1 MSGQGRQ
8 VTCDALVIGSGA
20 GGGVAALELARA
32 ARGVVVLEE
41 GPRVSAAEIAA
52 ATPAQNQRRLYRNA
66 GLVPI
71 YGSPSIPF
79 AEGRCVGGTTV
90 VNGGLLWSPPADM
103 LDRWQLESGIS
114 GYGVGQLDAHMRQ
127 VTRHLSVITQDRA
140 EGNHDSRLLVQA
152 ADELGWKWSGARRA
166 VVGCRNTNQ
175 CVTGCPTDAKQSMLL
190 TYLPDAER
198 QGAQIVSG
206 TRVHRL
212 GHDGRSVTTV
222 HTIQEDG
229 EPVVYRPRTVF
240 LAAGAVG
247 SAALLQRSRIH
258 RRKAGRS
265 MAFHVNLRVVARF
278 HKSVTA
284 RHGTIFTAQLQEF
297 SDQGIFVMPTN
308 LTAGGLAAALSGHGP
323 EVVNRLLADI
333 DRVGVFTAQVRMQG
347 RVRISARPVLGPVLR
362 HRITAED
369 RDLMRFALSRAAHLL
384 FTAGASEL
392 YPPAPGVLRNQA
404 EAEEFASS
412 RDPRRWDLVCVHAM
426 ASCRMGS
433 PERGGVCDAEGR
445 PYGFDNLRL
454 CDASVLPGATGISP
468 QGTIM
473 AFAHEIAARYL
484 ESPSRATR
492 SRRS

>member
-1 MSGQGRQ
+1 VSGQGRQ

-20 GGGVAALELARA
+20 GGGVDALELARVGH
-32 ARGVVVLEE
+32 GVVVLEE
-41 GPRVSAAEIAA
+41 GPRVSTAEIAQ

-114 GYGVGQLDAHMRQ
+114 GYGAAQLDVHLRQ
-127 VTRHLSVITQDRA
+127 VTRHLGVITQDRTD
-140 EGNHDSRLLVQA
+140 GNHDSRLLVRA
-152 ADELGWKWSGARRA
+152 ADELGWEWASARRA

-175 CVTGCPTDAKQSMLL
+175 CATGCPTGAKQSMLL
-190 TYLPDAER
+190 TYLPDAEQ
-198 QGAQIVSG
+198 QGAHIVPD
-206 TRVHRL
+206 TRVRRL

-222 HTIQEDG
+222 HTIHVDG

-247 SAALLQRSRIH
+247 SATLLQYSDI
-258 RRKAGRS
+258 RRAMAGRR

-278 HKSVTA
+278 HETVFA
-284 RHGTIFTAQLQEF
+284 HRGTIFTAQLQEF
-297 SDQGIFVMPTN
+297 SDRGILVMPAN

-323 EVVNRLLADI
+323 DVVNRLLADI
-333 DRVGVFTAQVRMQG
+333 GRTAVFTVQVRMRG
-347 RVRISARPVLGPVLR
+347 SVRITVVPVLGPVLR
-362 HRITAED
+362 HRIMAED
-369 RDLMRFALSRAAHLL
+369 RDLMRFALRAAARLL

-392 YPPAPGVLRNQA
+392 YPPAPGVLRNLA
-404 EAEEFASS
+404 DVEKFASS
-412 RDPRRWDLVCVHAM
+412 SNPSHWDLVCVHAM
-426 ASCRMGS
+426 ASCPMGV
-433 PERGGVCDAEGR
+433 PERGGVCDTEGR
-445 PYGFDNLRL
+445 PYGFENLRL

-473 AFAHEIAARYL
+473 AFAHEIVTRYL
-484 ESPSRATR
+484 DCSRTTR
-492 SRRS
+492 P

>member
-1 MSGQGRQ
+1 VTRQGRQ

-20 GGGVAALELARA
+20 GGSVAALELARA
-32 ARGVVVLEE
+32 GHGVVALEE
-41 GPRVSAAEIAA
+41 GPRVSSAEIAK

-71 YGSPSIPF
+71 YGHPTIAF

-90 VNGGLLWSPPADM
+90 VNGGLLWSPPADL

-114 GYGVGQLDAHMRQ
+114 GYGAIQLDAHMRQ
-127 VTRHLSVITQDRA
+127 VTRRLGVITQDRA
-140 EGNHDSRLLVQA
+140 EGNHDSHLLIRA
-152 ADELGWKWSGARRA
+152 ADELGWKWTNARRA

-175 CVTGCPTDAKQSMLL
+175 CATGCPTGAKQSMLL
-190 TYLPDAER
+190 TYLPDAEQ
-198 QGAQIVSG
+198 QGAQIVPG

-212 GHDGRSVTTV
+212 GHDGRSIATV
-222 HTIQEDG
+222 HTIREDG

-247 SAALLQRSRIH
+247 SAALLQHSNIH
-258 RRKAGRS
+258 RANAGRR
-265 MAFHVNLRVVARF
+265 MAFHVNLRVIARF
-278 HKSVTA
+278 RETVSA
-284 RHGTIFTAQLQEF
+284 RLGTIFTAQLQEF
-297 SDQGIFVMPTN
+297 SDRGILVMPAN

-323 EVVNRLLADI
+323 DVVNRLLADI
-333 DRVGVFTAQVRMQG
+333 DRAGVFTVQVRM
-347 RVRISARPVLGPVLR
+347 RSCVRITALPVLGPVLR

-369 RDLMRFALSRAAHLL
+369 RDLMRFALHKAAHLL

-392 YPPAPGVLRNQA
+392 YPPAPGVLRSQA

-412 RDPRRWDLVCVHAM
+412 SDPRHWDLVCVHAM
-426 ASCRMGS
+426 ASCPMGA
-433 PERGGVCDAEGR
+433 PQRGGVCDTEGR
-445 PYGFDNLRL
+445 PYGFENLRL

-473 AFAHEIAARYL
+473 AFAHEITTRYL
-484 ESPSRATR
+484 EDLGRFARP
-492 SRRS
+492 